1 MLFVAFFIDIKNF
14 KIYCTNSKKCAI
26 LILYFYTHY
35 YTQNKKGLKMDN
47 KNAKKSKKNGYNF
60 SPRKE
65 GAGRTFV
72 KEDVPE
78 IREGLAVG
86 RNAVKELLADGRD
99 VEKIYIQRGEREGSI
114 NLLLGIASERK
125 IPIIELDRQKMDR
138 MCGNARHQGIIAA
151 ASEHN
156 YASVAEILEYAE
168 EKGEPPFVVL
178 LDGVEDPHN
187 LGAIIRSAECMGAHG
202 IIIPKRRAVGLTPT
216 VAKASA
222 GAIMHMRVAKVT
234 NLSQTIDELKERG
247 MWFYAAD
254 MDGESI
260 YETDLKGSVGIV
272 LGSEGDGISR
282 LVKEKCDFVISV
294 PMYGKVNSMNVSC
307 AAAVILAQAANQ
319 RRKGGMT
326 NG

>member
-1 MLFVAFFIDIKNF
+1 
-14 KIYCTNSKKCAI
+14 
-26 LILYFYTHY
+26 
-35 YTQNKKGLKMDN
+35 MDN
-47 KNAKKSKKNGYNF
+47 KNGKKSNRNRYNF
-60 SPRKE
+60 TDRKDSKPRFREKE
-65 GAGRTFV
+65 EAF
-72 KEDVPE
+72 EM
-78 IREGLAVG
+78 REGLAVG

-99 VEKIYIQRGEREGSI
+99 VEKVYVQKGEREGSI
-114 NLLLGIASERK
+114 NLLVGIASERK
-125 IPIIELDRQKMDR
+125 IPIIELDRQNMDR
-138 MCGNARHQGIIAA
+138 MCANARHQGIIAV

-156 YASVAEILEYAE
+156 YASVEQILEYAA
-168 EKGEPPFVVL
+168 EKGEPPFIVL

-202 IIIPKRRAVGLTPT
+202 VIIPKRRAVGLTPT

-247 MWFYAAD
+247 IWFYAAD

-260 YETDLKGSVGIV
+260 YETDLKGAVGIV
-272 LGSEGDGISR
+272 LGSEGDGVSR

-319 RRKGGMT
+319 KRKEGVT